1 MPLTFLNPGLL
12 FGAAAAAVPLL
23 LHLLQRRRV
32 REIAFS
38 DLRFL
43 EEVQARRSRALG
55 VRRWLLLLLR
65 MLAILLVVAGAAR
78 PRLGGRDAATAAPSA
93 LLVVLDASASMR
105 TEQDRGTRFAAA
117 LTAATDAVAAL
128 PAGAVVQIVL
138 AGPRPRAVFNGWTGA
153 GAGAAA
159 ALRALAP
166 TDGAGD
172 PAAALAE
179 AAAWVADSP
188 QRPVTVL
195 LISDL
200 QAAAWDDA
208 ALAAAARALAA
219 AGGARLAL
227 LPVGEPHVAGG
238 VTAVRTPLR
247 ALRAGEPV
255 QVEADV
261 RVGHAGQVWRLELDG
276 RLVAE
281 AASGASPGET
291 DRLAFA
297 FAAPAA
303 GLHRGLVATAADR
316 FPVDD
321 ARPFLLEVR
330 DRIEV
335 LIVHGADAG
344 AAGRGGWRYWAN
356 ALAPDGAAAGA
367 DDLFGVRARDV
378 ADVADGDLADADAVL
393 LVDTGPLGRRLQEAV
408 VERLERDGGV
418 ALFAGDPADATAPD
432 RTPLPALGLAGFTAS
447 RAHGRAGAQE
457 AAVVAPTHPVFDGLP
472 ADALATLSRA
482 TWRRYLALPDAD
494 CEVLLATRDGDPLL
508 ALARR
513 ERGRLL
519 IAPFHTLPDA
529 TDLAHNP
536 MFPPLARRLVAYL
549 AGGGRGVSG
558 EVGVAPA
565 VALAGA
571 TATSAAAIGDDATNA
586 GTNGADLLAG
596 PSLHY
601 RARPGAAA
609 EVLPARL
616 GWRGGRAFVTGEP
629 ASRQGFYTFVAGS
642 DTLGDA
648 VLTTPA
654 AEGDAALSTAAE
666 AAARLAAAGLP
677 QAAVLSAAPDGGIAA
692 GAGGRELTPWCLG
705 LAVLVLLA
713 ETRLSRRAV

>member
-43 EEVQARRSRALG
+43 EEVKARRSRALG

-65 MLAILLVVAGAAR
+65 MLAILLIVAAAAR
-78 PRLGGRDAATAAPSA
+78 PRLGGRDAATTAPAA

-105 TEQDRGTRFAAA
+105 TEQDRGTRFDAA
-117 LTAATDAVAAL
+117 LAAATDAVTAL
-128 PAGAVVQIVL
+128 PSGGVVQVVL

-153 GAGAAA
+153 GAGAAS
-159 ALRALAP
+159 ALRAVAP

-179 AAAWVADSP
+179 AAAWVAVSP

-200 QAAAWDDA
+200 QAVAWDDA
-208 ALAAAARALAA
+208 ALAAAARALAE

-227 LPVGEPHVAGG
+227 LPVGEPQVAGG
-238 VTAVRTPLR
+238 VTRIRTPLR

-261 RVGHAGQVWRLELDG
+261 RVGHVGQVWRLELDG

-281 AASGASPGET
+281 AASAAAPGET
-291 DRLAFA
+291 DRLTFA

-330 DRIEV
+330 DRLEV
-335 LIVHGADAG
+335 LIVHGPGAG

-356 ALAPDGAAAGA
+356 ALAPGGGEAGA
-367 DDLFGVRARDV
+367 DELYSVSDRVV
-378 ADVADGDLADADAVL
+378 ADVVDGDLVGADVVL
-393 LVDTGPLGRRLQEAV
+393 LVDPGPLGRRLQDAV
-408 VERLERDGGV
+408 VERLARDGGV
-418 ALFAGDPADATAPD
+418 ALFAGDSADAEELG
-432 RTPLPALGLAGFTAS
+432 RTLLPALGLAGPMS
-447 RAHGRAGAQE
+447 YRAHGPAGAQE
-457 AAVVAPTHPVFDGLP
+457 AVVVAPAHPVFDGLP
-472 ADALATLSRA
+472 AEALTTLARA
-482 TWRRYLALPDAD
+482 TWRRYYALPDSGCD
-494 CEVLLATRDGDPLL
+494 VLLATRGGDPLL

-513 ERGRLL
+513 ARGRLL

-536 MFPPLARRLVAYL
+536 MFPPLARRLAAYL
-549 AGGGRGVSG
+549 AGGGRGVAD
-558 EVGVAPA
+558 EVGAAPA
-565 VALAGA
+565 IALAGA
-571 TATSAAAIGDDATNA
+571 ADGEDANA
-586 GTNGADLLAG
+586 GDVLAG
-596 PSLHY
+596 PFLLF
-601 RARPGAAA
+601 RTRPGVPA

-616 GWRGGRAFVTGEP
+616 GWRGGRAFVAGEP
-629 ASRQGFYTFVAGS
+629 VPRQGFYTFVAGT

-648 VLTTPA
+648 VLAAPA
-654 AEGDAALSTAAE
+654 AEGDAVLLTAAE

-677 QAAVLSAAPDGGIAA
+677 DAEVLATTPDGGIAA
-692 GAGGRELTPWCLG
+692 GADGRELAPWLLG
-705 LAVLVLLA
+705 LAALILLA
-713 ETRLSRRAV
+713 ETRLSRRAA

>member
-1 MPLTFLNPGLL
+1 M
-12 FGAAAAAVPLL
+12 
-23 LHLLQRRRV
+23 
-32 REIAFS
+32 
-38 DLRFL
+38 
-43 EEVQARRSRALG
+43 
-55 VRRWLLLLLR
+55 
-65 MLAILLVVAGAAR
+65 
-78 PRLGGRDAATAAPSA
+78 
-93 LLVVLDASASMR
+93 
-105 TEQDRGTRFAAA
+105 
-117 LTAATDAVAAL
+117 
-128 PAGAVVQIVL
+128 
-138 AGPRPRAVFNGWTGA
+138 
-153 GAGAAA
+153 
-159 ALRALAP
+159 
-166 TDGAGD
+166 
-172 PAAALAE
+172 
-179 AAAWVADSP
+179 
-188 QRPVTVL
+188 

-227 LPVGEPHVAGG
+227 LPVGETQVAGG

-255 QVEADV
+255 HVEADV
-261 RVGHAGQVWRLELDG
+261 RVGHAGQSWRLELDG

-291 DRLAFA
+291 DRLVFA

-303 GLHRGLVATAADR
+303 GLHRGLVVTAADR

-335 LIVHGADAG
+335 LIVHGPDAG

-356 ALAPDGAAAGA
+356 ALAPAGAAPVAGSGA

-408 VERLERDGGV
+408 AERLERDGGV
-418 ALFAGDPADATAPD
+418 ALFTGDPADATAPD
-432 RTPLPALGLAGFTAS
+432 RTPLPALGLAGPNAF
-447 RAHGRAGAQE
+447 RAHAPAGAQE
-457 AAVVAPTHPVFDGLP
+457 AVVAAPAHPVFDGLP

-482 TWRRYLALPDAD
+482 TWRRYLVLPDAD

-519 IAPFHTLPDA
+519 VAPFHTLPDA

-549 AGGGRGVSG
+549 AGGGRAFAG

-571 TATSAAAIGDDATNA
+571 AATSA
-586 GTNGADLLAG
+586 GTNGADANRADLLAG

-609 EVLPARL
+609 EILPARL

-629 ASRQGFYTFVAGS
+629 VSRQGFYTFVAGG

-648 VLTTPA
+648 VLATPA

-677 QAAVLSAAPDGGIAA
+677 QAEVLSAAPDGGIAA
-692 GAGGRELTPWCLG
+692 GAAGRELAPWLLG
-705 LAVLVLLA
+705 LAALVLLA
-713 ETRLSRRAV
+713 ETRLSRRAA